1 MAISNLKG
9 LSLADRIALIG
20 VKNVI
25 DIDELVLYT
34 GLTRD
39 YLKVLTQR
47 GIIPSYKPEYSRKY
61 RNNTKNYYKK
71 AEIDE
76 WLTSCNHKNFS
87 GTVTQL
93 KPYDT
98 SGAKPSETTDNYTN
112 QTTETPN
119 SEANE

>member
-39 YLKVLTQR
+39 YLKLLTQR
-47 GIIPSYKPEYSRKY
+47 GIIPSYKPEYARKY
-61 RNNTKNYYKK
+61 KNNTKNYYKK

-87 GTVTQL
+87 GTVKQL

-98 SGAKPSETTDNYTN
+98 SGAKPSETTDNSTN

-119 SEANE
+119 SEANV

>member
-1 MAISNLKG
+1 MAISNVKG

-25 DIDELVLYT
+25 DIDELVLYM

-39 YLKVLTQR
+39 YLKMLTQK

-87 GTVTQL
+87 GTVKQL

-98 SGAKPSETTDNYTN
+98 SGAKPSETTDNSTN

-119 SEANE
+119 SEANV

>member
-1 MAISNLKG
+1 MAISNVKG
-9 LSLADRIALIG
+9 LSLADHIALIG
-20 VKNVI
+20 MKNVI
-25 DIDELVLYT
+25 DLDELVLYT

-39 YLKVLTQR
+39 YLKMLTQK

-87 GTVTQL
+87 GTVKQL

>member
-1 MAISNLKG
+1 MAISNVKG

-39 YLKVLTQR
+39 YLKMLTQK

-87 GTVTQL
+87 GTVKQL

>member
-87 GTVTQL
+87 GTVKQL

-98 SGAKPSETTDNYTN
+98 SGAKPSETKPSETTDSV
-112 QTTETPN
+112 Q
-119 SEANE
+119 

>member
-1 MAISNLKG
+1 MAISNVKG

-25 DIDELVLYT
+25 DMDELVLYT

-39 YLKVLTQR
+39 YLKMLTQR

-87 GTVTQL
+87 GTVKQL

-98 SGAKPSETTDNYTN
+98 SGAKPSETTDNSTN

-119 SEANE
+119 SEANV

>member
-1 MAISNLKG
+1 MAISNVKG

-25 DIDELVLYT
+25 DLDELVLYT

-39 YLKVLTQR
+39 YLKMLTQR

-87 GTVTQL
+87 GTVKQL

-98 SGAKPSETTDNYTN
+98 SGAKPSETTDNSTN

-119 SEANE
+119 SEANV

>member
-87 GTVTQL
+87 GTVKQL

-98 SGAKPSETTDNYTN
+98 SGARPSETTDNYTN